1 MKYKVTTPDEC
12 YVFDTEV
19 KTEELDLILDEFAN
33 QSNWVNE
40 FASESID
47 SIDEKDNRD
56 EIWAEFDALYI
67 KKKNEF
73 YNTLIS
79 KGRVSFTNQG
89 YVEYVKSCKVKQ
101 IEEYKNASTTEYEW
115 SIERID
121 DE

>member
-12 YVFDTEV
+12 YIFDTEV
-19 KTEELDLILDEFAN
+19 NPEELDLVLDEFAN

-56 EIWAEFDALYI
+56 EIWAEFNALYI

-89 YVEYVKSCKVKQ
+89 YVEYVKSCKAKQ

-121 DE
+121 TE